1 MRTAQPL
8 IETLYDTSISGVFCN
23 SDTSSAEFARVTFI
37 FVGTPTNGTL
47 PLSIGNFRSLY
58 SLTLYGGIRGTIP
71 STIGALTSLAYL
83 HFSKNSFTGTI
94 PSAIGAL
101 KSLNSL
107 NLGVN
112 SLTGTIPSFIIALTS
127 LTSLSLGVNSLTGT
141 IPSFIIALTS
151 LTSLS
156 LHSNSLTGTIPSI
169 VELKLLNSFS
179 SCCNSLTGTIPSNL
193 SAMKKLLQIALYS
206 NFLTGTIPSNMS
218 ALSSLGYVRFDNNY
232 LTMGTATTVPTS
244 TFSSYT
250 LSSYL
255 NLSSNCLAF
264 HTDSPYRHV
273 TATHCRRTSKYQ
285 IN

>member
-107 NLGVN
+107 N
-112 SLTGTIPSFIIALTS
+112 
-127 LTSLSLGVNSLTGT
+127 LGVNSLTGT